1 MICIGMNE
9 LHDLHIGMNLVDRG
23 VLFSFAASR
32 KAGCDYDGG
41 CGESLATSSDRPAI
55 GKRMGKVFP

>member
-1 MICIGMNE
+1 